1 MSLESEFWRG
11 SVPFLVVVVYR
22 RVSMIAELLF
32 VEVCIFNV
40 EQNFRK
46 APLSR
51 S

>member
-32 VEVCIFNV
+32 VEVCAFSTWSKT
-40 EQNFRK
+40 FGK
-46 APLSR
+46 PL
-51 S
+51 